1 VVPAKPYLI
10 LLAALSVAACGGK
23 PSATSQATGHAP
35 AQGSAQAQGEDAS
48 TQEQAYLSPP
58 RVEAVRSGP
67 VGVTLIGSAPAG
79 GRVRLAT
86 PAGAALFA
94 DANANGTWA
103 IALPPAA
110 QARIFGLSVSLRD
123 RKAQAEGYVLV
134 TSTGQAA
141 LLRAGAGTL
150 RIDRDL
156 RPGLRAI
163 DFDRGGGMEVSV
175 QAAPAATVIVRL
187 DGHQAAEGRADA
199 QGRYGI
205 SLGATTPIKPGTH
218 QVQVFGDGFSDQATV
233 QLSPAAPLADGPMR
247 SQLTPA
253 GLRVDWMTPGG
264 GVQSTLLI
272 H

>member
-1 VVPAKPYLI
+1 VVPAKRYLI
-10 LLAALSVAACGGK
+10 LLAALSLAACGGK
-23 PSATSQATGHAP
+23 PSAQGQAP
-35 AQGSAQAQGEDAS
+35 AQGSTPAQGEDANA
-48 TQEQAYLSPP
+48 QEQAYLSPP

-67 VGVTLIGSAPAG
+67 GGVTLIGSAPAG

-94 DANANGTWA
+94 DANPNGAWA

-134 TSTGQAA
+134 TPAGQAA

-150 RIDRDL
+150 RIDREP
-156 RPGLRAI
+156 RPGLRSI

-175 QAAPAATVIVRL
+175 QATPAATVIVRL

-199 QGRYGI
+199 KGRYGI
-205 SLGATTPIKPGTH
+205 SLGATTPIQPGKH
-218 QVQVFGDGFSDQATV
+218 QVQVFGDGFSDEATV
-233 QLSPAAPLADGPMR
+233 QISPAAPLAEGPMR